1 MIKAVNLVKNYG
13 RQEVLRGVTLEVK
26 PGEVYCLLG
35 ANGAGKS
42 TTINIL
48 LNFVRPDSGKA
59 YINNIDVE
67 QHPLETKKH
76 LAYIPEI
83 VMLYPMLTGLE
94 NVRFFSALSGF
105 SYSDEELATFLRR
118 AGLQETAFRRRL
130 QAYSKGMRQK
140 VGIAIAIA
148 KNAGA
153 LIMDEPTSGLD
164 PQATDEFT
172 AVIRS
177 FCTEG
182 RAVLMA
188 THDIFNAVNVG
199 THIGIIKQGAII
211 HTLRAAD
218 INAQD
223 LQQLY
228 LETIQRV

>member
-1 MIKAVNLVKNYG
+1 MIKAEHLVKSFG
-13 RQEVLRGVTLEVK
+13 QQQVLKGVTLEVK

-48 LNFVRPDSGKA
+48 LNFVKPDSGRA
-59 YINNIDVE
+59 FVNNIDVE
-67 QHPLETKKH
+67 QHPLETKKY

-94 NVRFFSALSGF
+94 NVRFFSELSGF
-105 SYSDEELATFLRR
+105 SYSDDELSVFLRR
-118 AGLQETAFRRRL
+118 AGLQEAAFRKRL
-130 QAYSKGMRQK
+130 QSYSKGMRQK

-164 PQATDEFT
+164 PKATNEFT
-172 AVIRS
+172 DVIRA
-177 FCTEG
+177 FCTAG

-199 THIGIIKQGAII
+199 THIGIIKQGAIV

-218 INAQD
+218 ISAPD

-228 LETIQRV
+228 LETIQ